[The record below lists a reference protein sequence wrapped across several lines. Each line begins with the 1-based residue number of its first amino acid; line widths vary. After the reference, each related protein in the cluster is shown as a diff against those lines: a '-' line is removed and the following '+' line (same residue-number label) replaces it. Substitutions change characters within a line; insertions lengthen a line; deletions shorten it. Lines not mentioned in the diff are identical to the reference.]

1 MLFTAAWVF
10 AHSDVRGQTN
20 EGPSSA
26 SNVRY
31 PTMLDM
37 TYKTARGCDRFHLSE
52 RTL

>member
-20 EGPSSA
+20 EGSSSA

-37 TYKTARGCDRFHLSE
+37 TYKTARIGQAILQVLRAK
-52 RTL
+52 